1 MGVTITSKNHS
12 ITIPYNSLRILR
24 GKIAALCPK
33 EIAEHYN
40 ILMTG
45 QPEDFDWEKYDLKT
59 ELLYYKYPAQRKT
72 INFLYAPDTD
82 ARFGYGTAKKLL
94 QLIQDPSGKSKIP
107 EYTIGYPGQK
117 HPENFS
123 DFLKILED
131 SVRTKKDFYWY

>member
-1 MGVTITSKNHS
+1 MTS
-12 ITIPYNSLRILR
+12 
-24 GKIAALCPK
+24 
-33 EIAEHYN
+33 
-40 ILMTG
+40 
-45 QPEDFDWEKYDLKT
+45 QPEDFDWEKYDFKT

-94 QLIQDPSGKSKIP
+94 QLIKDPSGKSKIL

-123 DFLKILED
+123 DFLEILED
-131 SVRTKKDFYWY
+131 SVRAKKDFYWY